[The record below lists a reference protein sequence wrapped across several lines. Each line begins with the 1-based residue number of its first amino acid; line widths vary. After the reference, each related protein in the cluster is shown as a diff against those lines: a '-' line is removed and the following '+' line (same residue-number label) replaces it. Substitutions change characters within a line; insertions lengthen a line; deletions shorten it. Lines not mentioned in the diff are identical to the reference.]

1 MIESNL
7 TICHLYPEHM
17 DLYGDRGN
25 ALALYQRARW
35 HGLNPILIQALRG
48 EQIDFTGIDI
58 MVMGGL
64 QESEQEIVAESLRE
78 QLTEFKFAVNQG
90 LVVLA
95 ISGSCQLLGE
105 RFPAGAGKNLP
116 GLGIL
121 DLYTEYKAGRFT
133 GNAVISCSLW
143 DPPRN
148 LAGFE
153 NHTGLTFL
161 GPSVKP
167 LGKVIKGYGNNG
179 QDRTEGAVYKNVI
192 GSYLHGSLLPK
203 NPWLTDYLLAQALAY
218 RRREFHPASLND
230 ELEIKAHQEASR
242 LALRNRE

>member
-1 MIESNL
+1 MTEFNL

-25 ALALYQRARW
+25 VLALYQRAHW
-35 HGLNPILIQALRG
+35 HGLNPTLTQASRG
-48 EQIDFTGIDI
+48 EEIDFTGIDI

-64 QESEQEIVAESLRE
+64 QESEQEVVVESLGE
-78 QLTEFKFAVNQG
+78 QLAEFKLAVNRG

-105 RFPAGAGKNLP
+105 RFPTGTGKSIT

-133 GNAVISCSLW
+133 GNAVTSCSLW

-167 LGKVIKGYGNNG
+167 LGKVITGHGNNG
-179 QDRTEGAVYKNVI
+179 LDQTEGAVYKNII

-218 RRREFHPASLND
+218 
-230 ELEIKAHQEASR
+230 
-242 LALRNRE
+242 